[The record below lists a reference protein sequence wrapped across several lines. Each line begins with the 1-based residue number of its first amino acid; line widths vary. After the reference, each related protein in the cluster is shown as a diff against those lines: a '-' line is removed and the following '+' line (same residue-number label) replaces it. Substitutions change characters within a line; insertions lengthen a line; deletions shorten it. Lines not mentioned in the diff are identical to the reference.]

1 MLEFALFVW
10 GDRFQQGVW
19 EGRGAVMP
27 LMGRGQNPDGRPGEK
42 APRSLAHLSLEK
54 LLL

>member
-27 LMGRGQNPDGRPGEK
+27 LMGRGQNPDGGPGEK
-42 APRSLAHLSLEK
+42 APGSSKNLVL
-54 LLL
+54 